1 MTKFARPLVLA
12 FALAALAGG
21 AMTAQ
26 DKKGTTTAPQAKK
39 DEKKEVKGK
48 VEYYE
53 AKDGW
58 RIRVLNAE
66 GKAIVISTKGVATK
80 EDVLKQIED
89 VKAILTN
96 KPTEGKATKEDKA
109 KDKDKE

>member
-1 MTKFARPLVLA
+1 MTKYARPLVLA

-26 DKKGTTTAPQAKK
+26 DKKGTTTGQAKK

-53 AKDGW
+53 AGDGW
-58 RIRVLNAE
+58 RYKVLNAE
-66 GKAIVISTKGVATK
+66 GKTIMMSAKGLPAK
-80 EDVLKQIED
+80 EDALKMLEE
-89 VKAILTN
+89 VKTIMTN
-96 KPTEGKATKEDKA
+96 VKPTEGKSTK
-109 KDKDKE
+109 KDKDK